1 MCEVVLSVSRFTW
14 FGCEGSTLNLV
25 FKVKIKPRGNSV
37 FLGKPTSCPEHFGL
51 NMALAGGDNFDD
63 EIRSPEIVK
72 RSVLVSPDS
81 NLDRCASYM
90 VFIDFDSGASL
101 A

>member
-1 MCEVVLSVSRFTW
+1 
-14 FGCEGSTLNLV
+14 
-25 FKVKIKPRGNSV
+25 
-37 FLGKPTSCPEHFGL
+37 
-51 NMALAGGDNFDD
+51 MALASGDNFDD
-63 EIRSPEIVK
+63 EIRSSEIVK

-101 A
+101 ARLYFNVVCNGAIWSLFWFSSG

>member
-1 MCEVVLSVSRFTW
+1 
-14 FGCEGSTLNLV
+14 
-25 FKVKIKPRGNSV
+25 
-37 FLGKPTSCPEHFGL
+37 
-51 NMALAGGDNFDD
+51 MALAGGDNFDD

-101 A
+101 ARLYINVVCDGAIRSLFWFCSR